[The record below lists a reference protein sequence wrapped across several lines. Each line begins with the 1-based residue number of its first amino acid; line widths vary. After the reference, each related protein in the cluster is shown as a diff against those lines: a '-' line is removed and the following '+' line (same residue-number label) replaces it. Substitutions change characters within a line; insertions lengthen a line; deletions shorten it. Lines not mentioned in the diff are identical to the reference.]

1 MLQAGACVVLPVCGD
16 LIISST
22 EQCDDGN
29 TVSRDGCDS
38 TCILEQDYQCYSVA
52 TALGYSYTLY
62 CAYLRPVDLALVSVE
77 KLSYANAVRV
87 IVSVKQYE
95 EAFWS
100 TKAGLAHFLVQSP
113 VAYKDM
119 RVQFLSRPSSSSSTA
134 RLALKLG
141 ATTASKYPQSSLLAV
156 TFEYVQPI
164 HNQSVALGLNFSQS
178 WDYALRQIP
187 ASSVAFSVLPE
198 NGHYAELYS

>member
-1 MLQAGACVVLPVCGD
+1 MPVCGD
-16 LIISST
+16 LIINAT

-29 TVSRDGCDS
+29 TVSHDGCDS
-38 TCILEQDYQCYSVA
+38 ACTVEQDYQCYSVA
-52 TALGYSYTLY
+52 SALGYSYTLY
-62 CAYLRPVDLALVSVE
+62 CAYLRPIDLTLVSVE

-119 RVQFLSRPSSSSSTA
+119 RVQFLSRPSSSSSSA

-141 ATTASKYPQSSLLAV
+141 TTTASHYPQSSLLAV